1 MQDMKSISIGTAKS
15 QPGSVTYGFIDVMT
29 HPTGTADRIPVM
41 IAQGTEDGP
50 TFFLTANVHGNEL
63 TGIAVMHE
71 IMTDELVQELKG
83 TVVAIPSLNPSG
95 LRSGS
100 RTSEYGEA
108 DPNRLY
114 PEGWFAKDEEKDDE
128 DRLHPKPYEQVAS
141 KVFHYLKEYADYHID
156 FHNHSI
162 RSIPYSILD
171 RVFYK
176 DESQRAEAERLSQR
190 QNEMVKAFGVMITAD
205 FPPRKYMKLKYHR
218 SVSGAVL
225 NGLRIPAFTVEL
237 GANTLLIP
245 EIVAGSVKGTR
256 NVLRWAGMLDSP
268 CEAITEFD
276 VPQPAFRLKR
286 IDHPYA
292 PESGLIKFLVGPGE
306 EVSAEQPIAKYTDI
320 FGRPIG
326 DGFLRTDHDGYM
338 IALRSQMTV
347 YPHMSISEMGI
358 EDDAEM
364 VSPFPLKEP
373 N

>member
-1 MQDMKSISIGTAKS
+1 MKIISIGSAKS
-15 QPGSVTYGFIDVMT
+15 QPGSVSYGFIDAMK
-29 HPTGTADRIPVM
+29 HPTGTTDRIPVM
-41 IAQGTEDGP
+41 IAQGREKGP

-63 TGIAVMHE
+63 TGIAVIHQ
-71 IMTDELVQELKG
+71 TVTNELAEGLKG

-114 PEGWFAKDEEKDDE
+114 PEGWFAKEEVEDE
-128 DRLHPKPYEQVAS
+128 DRLHPKPYEQIAS
-141 KVFHYLKEYADYHID
+141 KIFRYLKEYADYHID

-171 RVFYK
+171 RIFYK
-176 DESQRAEAERLSQR
+176 DESQKDEAEKLSHQQR
-190 QNEMVKAFGVMITAD
+190 QMVEAFGVMITAD

-245 EIVAGSVKGTR
+245 EIVTGSIKGTR
-256 NVLRWAGMLDSP
+256 NVLRWAGMLDGP
-268 CEAITEFD
+268 REEITEFD
-276 VPQPAFRLKR
+276 IPKPSMRLQR

-292 PESGLIKFLVGPGE
+292 PKSGVIQFLVGPGE
-306 EVSAEQPIAKYTDI
+306 EVAAGQPIAKYTDI

-326 DGFLRTDHDGYM
+326 DGFLRTDYAGYM

-347 YPHMSISEMGI
+347 YPHTAISEMGI
-358 EDDAEM
+358 ADDAEM
-364 VSPFPLKEP
+364 ISPYPLE
-373 N
+373 